1 MPLPEHPG
9 NEPGYTRGGN
19 QCTARSKQAGRRCRR
34 PATPGTNVCTMH
46 GSKTPRVQAAIA
58 RREVEAE
65 AVELV
70 HRYNLE
76 PLTDPWN
83 ALAEL
88 GAEILAVHHTLSARI
103 DTASDTMAGPTV
115 AAWERALDR
124 AAKFLLD
131 FSKLELDDKRFMVSK
146 IQTNQL
152 AAGFQASC
160 LEVFARIRNSEPLD
174 DIEADLPNIIRR
186 HLNPNEER

>member
-9 NEPGYTRGGN
+9 NEPDYDRGGN

-34 PATPGTNVCTMH
+34 PATPGTNVCTIH

-58 RREVEAE
+58 RREIEAE

-70 HRYNLE
+70 HRYDLE

-88 GAEILAVHHTLSARI
+88 GAEILAVHHTLSTRI
-103 DTASDTMAGPTV
+103 DTATDTMAGPTV

-152 AAGFQASC
+152 AAAFQTSC
-160 LEVFARIRNSEPLD
+160 LEVFARIRQGEPTD
-174 DIEADLPNIIRR
+174 QIEADLPNIIRR
-186 HLNPNEER
+186 HIQ